1 MSEYEQICLA
11 TFADEMS
18 AEVAR
23 MSLEASGI
31 PAFVSTDDC
40 GGMQPHLKMIT
51 AIRLMINAADENEA
65 KAILEPLAESAEGE
79 GDADRSGG

>member
-1 MSEYEQICLA
+1 MPEYKQICIA

-23 MSLEASGI
+23 TSLDASGI

-65 KAILEPLAESAEGE
+65 KAILESVAESAQGE
-79 GDADRSGG
+79 GDVDRPVW

>member
-1 MSEYEQICLA
+1 MSEYAQICIA
-11 TFADEMS
+11 TFADEMG

-31 PAFVSTDDC
+31 PAFVSKDDC

-51 AIRLMINAADENEA
+51 AIRLMINAADETEA
-65 KAILEPLAESAEGE
+65 QAILEQLAASADEE
-79 GDADRSGG
+79 GDADRSVF

>member
-1 MSEYEQICLA
+1 MPEYKQICIA

-18 AEVAR
+18 AEVVR

-31 PAFVSTDDC
+31 PAFVSKDDC

-51 AIRLMINAADENEA
+51 AIRLMIDAADAAEA
-65 KAILEPLAESAEGE
+65 RGLLEQLPASAAEDASGE
-79 GDADRSGG
+79 

>member
-1 MSEYEQICLA
+1 MSEYEQICIA

-31 PAFVSTDDC
+31 PAFVSKDDC

-79 GDADRSGG
+79 GEADRPGG